1 MPDTMTRDV
10 RDLHRGGRTAAR
22 MCADVID
29 DALAVV
35 VPLNRVRQVGG
46 IL

>member
-1 MPDTMTRDV
+1 
-10 RDLHRGGRTAAR
+10 
-22 MCADVID
+22 MCADVIH

-46 IL
+46 FL